1 MLLYILYLD
10 PGDVVLE
17 EDVGGLHVVEPG
29 GEQVLTHVLVEV
41 ACSHQT
47 TTPNQSRAFPQTLR
61 VGLRV
66 RRL

>member
-47 TTPNQSRAFPQTLR
+47 STNQSVTCFPTDIEGGCARA
-61 VGLRV
+61 
-66 RRL
+66 